1 VIAAFGEFVISGN
14 YVVGFIIFV
23 ILMIINFIVVTKGAG
38 RVSEVNARFTLDAMP
53 GKQMAIDAD
62 LNAGSIT
69 QEQAKKR
76 RDEIAQEADFFGSMD
91 GASKFVSGDAIAG
104 ILILLI
110 NVVGGLAIGVLQH
123 NLSFGDASK
132 LYVLLTIGDGLVA
145 QIPSLLLSLAT
156 AIIVTRV
163 TTSESMTEQAVSQIS
178 NPSALFISA
187 GILAIL
193 GFVPGMPHLVFITLS
208 LATAGLGSAVML
220 NVILWF
226 GLIVSA
232 GRGVNAAY
240 GTAAIIGIILM
251 LIAAAL
257 IFGLIDGQGRAERFI
272 RLCARKLRMDEDHAA
287 EVLEHLGNRLQGLA
301 SEPKLLTRVLG
312 WALVNWLL
320 DMLALYVFIRA
331 FGGDVAPDALIVSF
345 GLANILSVVPLT
357 PGGLGIVEGIYIP
370 TLVGFGLTRNVAT
383 VGVLSYRIAQYWLP
397 ILVGG
402 FTYLSLRVGPFAI
415 ERKEKLRSL
424 RKVTKI
430 ATEHPTTK
438 YEFLEQY
445 APRDRTGQY
454 PLPEIKNRFLL
465 GDEDEE

>member
-1 VIAAFGEFVISGN
+1 
-14 YVVGFIIFV
+14 
-23 ILMIINFIVVTKGAG
+23 
-38 RVSEVNARFTLDAMP
+38 
-53 GKQMAIDAD
+53 
-62 LNAGSIT
+62 
-69 QEQAKKR
+69 
-76 RDEIAQEADFFGSMD
+76 
-91 GASKFVSGDAIAG
+91 
-104 ILILLI
+104 
-110 NVVGGLAIGVLQH
+110 
-123 NLSFGDASK
+123 
-132 LYVLLTIGDGLVA
+132 
-145 QIPSLLLSLAT
+145 
-156 AIIVTRV
+156 
-163 TTSESMTEQAVSQIS
+163 
-178 NPSALFISA
+178 
-187 GILAIL
+187 
-193 GFVPGMPHLVFITLS
+193 
-208 LATAGLGSAVML
+208 ML

-301 SEPKLLTRVLG
+301 SEPKLLTRVLV

-345 GLANILSVVPLT
+345 GLANILSVVPIT

-415 ERKEKLRSL
+415 ERNEKLRSL
-424 RKVTKI
+424 RKVTKL

-445 APRDRTGQY
+445 APRDRTGQF
-454 PLPEIKNRFLL
+454 PLPETKNRFLL
-465 GDEDEE
+465 DDEDEE

>member
-1 VIAAFGEFVISGN
+1 MSRLSGLKSAFTTAKWVLFAAILYFFVLPLIP
-14 YVVGFIIFV
+14 GFR
-23 ILMIINFIVVTKGAG
+23 NA
-38 RVSEVNARFTLDAMP
+38 VS
-53 GKQMAIDAD
+53 D
-62 LNAGSIT
+62 LT
-69 QEQAKKR
+69 QIK
-76 RDEIAQEADFFGSMD
+76 
-91 GASKFVSGDAIAG
+91 
-104 ILILLI
+104 
-110 NVVGGLAIGVLQH
+110 
-123 NLSFGDASK
+123 
-132 LYVLLTIGDGLVA
+132 
-145 QIPSLLLSLAT
+145 PSLLVLGLGLEFA
-156 AIIVTRV
+156 
-163 TTSESMTEQAVSQIS
+163 
-178 NPSALFISA
+178 ALFSYSLLTKAALAEHGNEISVLRLFRIQLSTKSV
-187 GILAIL
+187 GNILPGGSAASTAL
-193 GFVPGMPHLVFITLS
+193 GYRMLTLS
-208 LATAGLGSAVML
+208 GVAGPDAGFALATAGLGSAVML

-345 GLANILSVVPLT
+345 GP
-357 PGGLGIVEGIYIP
+357 IV
-370 TLVGFGLTRNVAT
+370 
-383 VGVLSYRIAQYWLP
+383 
-397 ILVGG
+397 VGG

-415 ERKEKLRSL
+415 ERNEKLRSL

-430 ATEHPTTK
+430 ASEHPTTK

-454 PLPEIKNRFLL
+454 PLPEVKNKFLL

>member
-1 VIAAFGEFVISGN
+1 
-14 YVVGFIIFV
+14 
-23 ILMIINFIVVTKGAG
+23 
-38 RVSEVNARFTLDAMP
+38 
-53 GKQMAIDAD
+53 
-62 LNAGSIT
+62 
-69 QEQAKKR
+69 
-76 RDEIAQEADFFGSMD
+76 
-91 GASKFVSGDAIAG
+91 
-104 ILILLI
+104 
-110 NVVGGLAIGVLQH
+110 
-123 NLSFGDASK
+123 
-132 LYVLLTIGDGLVA
+132 
-145 QIPSLLLSLAT
+145 
-156 AIIVTRV
+156 
-163 TTSESMTEQAVSQIS
+163 
-178 NPSALFISA
+178 
-187 GILAIL
+187 
-193 GFVPGMPHLVFITLS
+193 

-320 DMLALYVFIRA
+320 DMFALWVFIRA

-345 GLANILSVVPLT
+345 GLANILSVVPIT

-370 TLVGFGLTRNVAT
+370 TLVGFGLTRNIAT
-383 VGVLSYRIAQYWLP
+383 VGVLTYRIAQYWLP

-402 FTYLSLRVGPFAI
+402 FTYLSLRIGPFAI
-415 ERKEKLRSL
+415 ERKEKLGSL
-424 RKVTKI
+424 RRVTKL